1 MIGKYT
7 YMKKGI
13 LATLLLLATTV
24 GNVFSQSMLIS
35 GGNDHAV
42 ALCSKGQIFAWGY
55 NDGNRLG
62 LKAPYSGQEFVT
74 TPQKVDI
81 PIGLTFSQVTAG
93 SGSSNIALACTG
105 VVYAW
110 GDNAVGT
117 AGQPITKKVIDKPMP
132 VPCGEATDHGFD
144 IDGVTP
150 GQYLGGVKM
159 VAGTTSAGIALL
171 DDGKAVMWG
180 GNGRWESGPTFPLFK
195 TEVNDYP
202 VYIKDKNGDPIENII
217 HISGGDNNVLL
228 IVGDSKDASVGI
240 AYSLGSA
247 NGRGV
252 AASTS
257 ADRLGRTYYAAPV
270 EILDDAA
277 FATGTVSSTGKYLE
291 KVKTTGISDKGGFAV
306 DENTGYLY
314 GWGPN
319 GWNGCIGLE
328 KQSDDYTYA
337 AKVLSGE
344 YSTISGEAYMTN
356 VHQVIGGNGYGACVT
371 EDHYMLYWGVHTP
384 DQKSGG
390 VVPNSTW
397 ANKTGFNGTVID
409 PGPVF
414 ANYCKGE
421 KDPTKEVRVDDAMA
435 IGRGDLFGFMVNM
448 DGDFYVWGNSLAPG
462 NEMPITGVGALGL
475 GFVGKNDD
483 PQGTG
488 YRTCL
493 SKITLDCDP
502 QDECPK
508 VFMIGPRYKCPGEA
522 DSLYCGF
529 TPTTRSVRNYYF
541 RWSLNGVVK
550 NKSTLQEAQD
560 VANGIASAAVKDNVT
575 KDPWNN
581 WIVEVKDPGKYSVE
595 IFYVGN
601 NVPCTNCETAE
612 GEIDVI
618 DMDMPI
624 DIDTTLE
631 NCVAD
636 TMKPASSD
644 VITFSATV
652 NDKFYKATD
661 NVTFAV
667 FATPTSTDTLK
678 DTKGKTLIFNTTGAG
693 GKIGEFTIFG
703 NNIDRTLG
711 VEPRPGID
719 TLYHVWLE
727 DITKFNT
734 QLIDQ
739 TNSKST
745 NNGERC
751 LILKLFSTSELTSF
765 SVYAEGNTNNEA
777 TITITPVVYKAG
789 KVKDGNYTLGA
800 PFWTGD
806 AQPFT
811 IEKGENDGGT
821 QITKK
826 IECVVKCGVQLP
838 GNPARGTEYVL
849 SAIIKFRENGNYFL
863 NTLPAATNMYFG
875 TPIDDSKGY
884 GVQAVGTFAAN
895 GTGGG
900 YSNTDGVP
908 FYNINFGKM
917 TDYDCGRIPLS
928 ARYYCPPCNNPDKL
942 EIVSTSHTIKSDVD
956 PKYKKVVELCKES
969 APLDLDIEPLVGKTD
984 PAATFDILWYDED
997 PQKNA
1002 AATALKKDETGT
1014 VNTLLFSTDWATVAG
1029 ATDITEDAEKVY
1041 YVYVHDHEKVG
1052 CPNYDSIKVI
1062 AHPAPVDTLAW
1073 DTFCLTTPPAGD
1085 PVLTID
1091 NKTITWTGVDPTG
1104 TIPALTATT
1113 SFPHT
1118 VTDDKTGCVSEPHTF
1133 TVTVN
1138 STDKPK
1144 VDQAPST
1151 TVDANGLFSLT
1162 TTISTET
1169 SAILSAPGSVYE
1181 IRWFDDTKSP
1191 TSKDVSRATAGT
1203 YTFYAQ
1209 LYNTETECASEM
1221 VEITLTI
1228 NDALP
1233 PRVINESLCLGDNI
1247 PDITE
1252 YVTKTLKPGETDAD
1266 YELLWYSDLNDAT
1279 PIAGFNTAFDAT
1291 TEGEGERTI
1300 YVSQKSTTAPFA
1312 ESAKTP
1318 LTITVH
1324 KVATLDLTA
1333 NRTDYC
1339 VTDVAESLTFS
1350 QNSDGDF
1357 STAMWSTSLKSTTE
1371 LNNPSATLSPNIIK
1385 GTTKYYVLP
1394 EFTNSSKEKNYA
1406 SAVCYGTIQDIDIN
1420 VNFTDIPNP
1429 DKPIVEVQYLKAQ
1442 GDLLNRYDDLLTQD
1456 PTSVTPDANCT
1467 LKWFDA
1473 SQSPLTAV
1481 PAPDYIANETGERRV
1496 VYWVSQYNTITGC
1509 ESEMK
1514 KVVAVISSIP
1524 MPTTKAITLCQGSSK
1539 LDSPF
1544 KLDAQINTAN
1554 GAFSESDF
1562 KLVWYKEN
1570 PDKKATAT
1578 AYNEIDLSQENLDYD
1593 YTTETEKDF
1602 VYYVR
1607 QVETRTGGD
1616 ESPTATL
1623 VVSIYSKPILTTTQP
1638 APICIGEF
1646 VDIKNLYEISNR
1658 IDNKTYENEY
1668 LSATGR
1674 DPVNG
1679 IAKENGV
1686 YKSRAYFTLES
1697 GETCVSDWANVTLT
1711 VNELKIEIKGDD
1723 KTCPNIGKDMEALV
1737 TSKNM
1742 LPTDNPTYT
1751 WNVSPTGEIE
1761 KQKIFNMSNN
1771 GLANKGDKLTI
1782 SLNVEMG
1789 ACKATASHI
1798 LTVEDPGVNG
1808 NISFDE
1814 EENTNSGNGKYS
1826 LSSTGIVEFDGCNR
1840 KVDVAFEVDQTE
1852 EDFTY
1857 TNLESGLALP
1867 GKFTNGKGEIS
1878 VKAGLYEVSYTNT
1891 CKTSFKFDI
1900 KDKSLN
1906 IVPLWSNLVVCE
1918 GEPWNIEIKNSDLT
1932 NFVFD
1937 PNKYKKIEWKRDNDV
1952 LSQFNNKEVLNI
1964 PQTSPSDN
1972 GIYSCIVQSSG
1983 CTSKLVVGM
1992 GGSFT
1997 SKPKVTVNEALLE
2010 NGGNYEAIR
2019 TKDKKITI
2027 PFLNPTGAAD
2037 LAKLESNTV
2046 DGIIWKENGVQV
2058 NAGATYDI
2066 KNVVSDH
2073 EYNVVIAR
2081 GQGGSSDDFCGTSVK
2096 INLKVDALLAINT
2109 SMVDEAGKEATDMC
2123 INEEGTGILID
2134 TTGTG
2139 NVLHPENL
2147 TLKVVEKIDNQT
2159 KDIPIKAKEDKL
2171 FAEISPSKS
2180 ATYDIVYKYTVGNQ
2194 DSSKSAK
2201 ITVHPAYEVEW
2212 DKNVRLCEGESGY
2225 IEIKKKEPANVT
2237 LTWQPDP
2244 CISKSSENGATVTAI
2259 LSGDDVKEEK
2269 KLALVASNNGIC
2281 ADKTYYP
2288 SFIIDKSIEGEIVA
2302 PEYICEKHTAT
2313 LYAKYD
2319 ATDYVWSSTD
2329 QLGEGVTLKGQTVN
2343 VTPKTGYASYIV
2355 DMKRGACT
2363 LSDEVDIDVREAP
2376 KFDRIDSVTYKSIE
2390 IVLQASTGTAPFQ
2403 YIVDNN
2409 PDEFVMS
2416 NVKEGLDYG
2425 EHNISVIDDAKCK
2438 IDTIVYINNPGITI
2452 PIVVSPNDDNV
2463 HDKFVVPNL
2472 KEAYPDAKIRIFD
2485 RWGKQLTEYRAGDE
2499 GMDWDGTYN
2508 GVAMPSTDYWYE
2520 IQIKEIQKTYT
2531 GHFTLIRQ

>member
-1 MIGKYT
+1 
-7 YMKKGI
+7 MKKG
-13 LATLLLLATTV
+13 LYTLFLLLGIIVDA
-24 GNVFSQSMLIS
+24 FSQSMLIS

-55 NDGNRLG
+55 NNGNRLG

-257 ADRLGRTYYAAPV
+257 ADPLGRTYYAAPV

-384 DQKSGG
+384 NQKSGG

-462 NEMPITGVGALGL
+462 DDMPITGVGALGL

-612 GEIDVI
+612 GEIEVI

-624 DIDTTLE
+624 DIDTLESCVLDTL
-631 NCVAD
+631 
-636 TMKPASSD
+636 KPSSSD
-644 VITFSATV
+644 KIEFQAKV
-652 NDKFYKATD
+652 NDKIYKATD

-678 DTKGKTLIFNTTGAG
+678 DIDGNSIIINTTGNG
-693 GKIGEFTIFG
+693 GDINFKVFG
-703 NNIDRTLG
+703 DKIDRSLG

-719 TLYHVWLE
+719 TLYHVWIE

-777 TITITPVVYKAG
+777 TITITPVVYMAG

-800 PFWTGD
+800 PLWTGD

-1002 AATALKKDETGT
+1002 SATPIKSDESGT
-1014 VNTLLFSTDWATVAG
+1014 ATTLPYTTDWATVAG
-1029 ATDITEDAEKVY
+1029 AANITEDVEKVY

-1052 CPNYDSIKVI
+1052 CSNYDSIKVI
-1062 AHPAPVDTLAW
+1062 AHPVPADTLVW
-1073 DTFCLTTPPAGD
+1073 DTFCLTSPITEPD
-1085 PVLTID
+1085 FT
-1091 NKTITWTGVDPTG
+1091 KTALGNSITWTTDPTG
-1104 TIPALTATT
+1104 TFATLTDTK
-1113 SFPHT
+1113 SFVYT
-1118 VTDDKTGCVSEPHTF
+1118 VTDAVTGCISEPHTY

-1138 STDKPK
+1138 KTDVPQ
-1144 VDQAPST
+1144 VDNAPST
-1151 TVDANGLFSLT
+1151 TVDPTAYFDLNSTRQGPLAAGFSLRWYDDSQVLLT
-1162 TTISTET
+1162 SSET
-1169 SAILSAPGSVYE
+1169 NI
-1181 IRWFDDTKSP
+1181 
-1191 TSKDVSRATAGT
+1191 SRANEGSL
-1203 YTFYAQ
+1203 TFYVEM
-1209 LYNTETECASEM
+1209 YNEETQCASEK
-1221 VEITLTI
+1221 VEVVLTI

-1233 PRVINESLCLGDNI
+1233 PDVHDESLCIDDVIDLAN
-1247 PDITE
+1247 
-1252 YVTKTLKPGETDAD
+1252 YVTINKKTGESDSD
-1266 YELLWYSDLNDAT
+1266 YELLWYTDSDAPKGTGTETSSFQTTFTAT
-1279 PIAGFNTAFDAT
+1279 AANAGTPY
-1291 TEGEGERTI
+1291 EVW
-1300 YVSQKSTTAPFA
+1300 VSQKNVSTNA
-1312 ESAKTP
+1312 ESEKKKI
-1318 LTITVH
+1318 TITVH

-1333 NRTDYC
+1333 NTTTYC
-1339 VTDVAESLTFS
+1339 VYETANAFTATE
-1350 QNSDGDF
+1350 NNDGDF
-1357 STAMWSTSLKSTTE
+1357 TGKKWSTSKRNDHE
-1371 LNNPSATLSPNIIK
+1371 LSSPQDNLSPTIQR
-1385 GTTKYYVLP
+1385 GAPTAYYVLP
-1394 EFTNSSKEKNYA
+1394 YFENPRTYNYA
-1406 SAVCYGTIQDIDIN
+1406 SDICYGTVQEIN
-1420 VNFTDIPNP
+1420 VTVNYTEIPNP
-1429 DKPIVEVQYLKAQ
+1429 EKPTVYVQYLQAQ
-1442 GDLLNRYDDLLTQD
+1442 GDANGGRYNKITVQD
-1456 PTSVTPDANCT
+1456 PLSVTPDNST
-1467 LKWFDA
+1467 DYELVWYNE
-1473 SQSPLTAV
+1473 SGTEIPE
-1481 PAPDYIANETGERRV
+1481 PAPT
-1496 VYWVSQYNTITGC
+1496 YNATEPAGKREEKFQVAQRNKITGC
-1509 ESEMK
+1509 ISEK
-1514 KVVAVISSIP
+1514 KDVIAVISTFP
-1524 MPTTKAITLCQGSSK
+1524 MPTTQALSFCQESDELKSSYI
-1539 LDSPF
+1539 LTAD
-1544 KLDAQINTAN
+1544 INTA
-1554 GAFSESDF
+1554 GGIPATEYT
-1562 KLVWYKEN
+1562 LVWYKEDPEVN
-1570 PDKKATAT
+1570 PGAAEY
-1578 AYNEIDLSQENLDYD
+1578 AFIDLNAENLTYN
-1593 YTTETEKDF
+1593 YASVLEKDTI
-1602 VYYVR
+1602 YYVR
-1607 QVETRTGGD
+1607 QRHARGD
-1616 ESPTATL
+1616 SPASPL
-1623 VVSIYSKPILTTTQP
+1623 VVTIFSKPRLLTDNP
-1638 APICIGEF
+1638 DPICLGDQI
-1646 VDIKNLYEISNR
+1646 DIRDYYSISNK
-1658 IDNKTYENEY
+1658 INNKNYDNEY
-1668 LSATGR
+1668 LSGTGGN
-1674 DPVNG
+1674 DP
-1679 IAKENGV
+1679 IAKKHGE
-1686 YKSRAYFTLES
+1686 YRTRAYFTLSS
-1697 GETCVSDWANVTLT
+1697 GETCYSDWAIFNVT
-1711 VNELKIEIKGDD
+1711 VNELSVKIDGEQT
-1723 KTCPNIGKDMEALV
+1723 TCPGI
-1737 TSKNM
+1737 SKELTAVLDTNHM
-1742 LPTDNPTYT
+1742 FTDVAKYT
-1751 WNVSPTGEIE
+1751 WNGVQSNNQTFTSPTAT
-1761 KQKIFNMSNN
+1761 N
-1771 GLANKGDKLTI
+1771 GQITVTLD
-1782 SLNVEMG
+1782 VEMG
-1789 ACKATASHI
+1789 ACRATAPAHTI
-1798 LTVEDPGVNG
+1798 NVVNPGLNGDITFTERGNTKNGTKAVTQFVEFEGCGTTLNFELNVDHTEDAFTYKNLSNNNV
-1808 NISFDE
+1808 
-1814 EENTNSGNGKYS
+1814 TNSTFESGKAF
-1826 LSSTGIVEFDGCNR
+1826 LTFDGSI
-1840 KVDVAFEVDQTE
+1840 DAGMYEI
-1852 EDFTY
+1852 TY
-1857 TNLESGLALP
+1857 TNVCE
-1867 GKFTNGKGEIS
+1867 
-1878 VKAGLYEVSYTNT
+1878 
-1891 CKTSFKFDI
+1891 TSFV
-1900 KDKSLN
+1900 LN
-1906 IVPLWSNLVVCE
+1906 IEDRSHSLLGFATSPEVCE
-1918 GEPWNIEIKNSDLT
+1918 GDPWEITIKEDDGVKIKDFNFNPSKHTIRWKVGSTPLPQFDNSIYLKIPSTTSADNGFYSYTVTSAGCVYTENVPKNKDFISRPIVTIDSASLENNGVFEVVRGRNKDLT
-1932 NFVFD
+1932 
-1937 PNKYKKIEWKRDNDV
+1937 
-1952 LSQFNNKEVLNI
+1952 I
-1964 PQTSPSDN
+1964 P
-1972 GIYSCIVQSSG
+1972 
-1983 CTSKLVVGM
+1983 L
-1992 GGSFT
+1992 
-1997 SKPKVTVNEALLE
+1997 
-2010 NGGNYEAIR
+2010 
-2019 TKDKKITI
+2019 
-2027 PFLNPTGAAD
+2027 LNPTSAAD
-2037 LAKLESNTV
+2037 LAKLNIVWNELKGNSYEAIAGETSSTYSVSNV
-2046 DGIIWKENGVQV
+2046 DEDHYYKV
-2058 NAGATYDI
+2058 NFAGG
-2066 KNVVSDH
+2066 KRSGDH
-2073 EYNVVIAR
+2073 
-2081 GQGGSSDDFCGTSVK
+2081 DFCGTSIEVS
-2096 INLKVDALLAINT
+2096 LKVDAELAIKTEVVGDDRN
-2109 SMVDEAGKEATDMC
+2109 KKTDMC
-2123 INEEGTGILID
+2123 IGEENVGILID

-2139 NVLHPENL
+2139 TLLHPDKLKFRLEELIPGKEAKKLDWVEENG
-2147 TLKVVEKIDNQT
+2147 
-2159 KDIPIKAKEDKL
+2159 KL
-2171 FAEISPSKS
+2171 FAEINPSKS
-2180 ATYDIVYKYTVGNQ
+2180 AGYRVIYEYTVGNQ
-2194 DSSKSAK
+2194 KKLTKDT
-2201 ITVHPAYEVEW
+2201 ITVHPAYEIEW
-2212 DKNVRLCEGESGY
+2212 DKNVRLCDGSEGFVQITKIAPSEVTVDWEDDDCLISGSNSG
-2225 IEIKKKEPANVT
+2225 ANV
-2237 LTWQPDP
+2237 
-2244 CISKSSENGATVTAI
+2244 KAI
-2259 LSGDDVKEEK
+2259 YEGKDTKEFI
-2269 KLALVASNNGIC
+2269 LVASNGGIC
-2281 ADKTYYP
+2281 DDKRIP
-2288 SFIIDKSIEGEIVA
+2288 VSVKIDKKIEGEIKAPDIVCEGNVA
-2302 PEYICEKHTAT
+2302 SLTAN
-2313 LYAKYD
+2313 YD
-2319 ATDYVWSSTD
+2319 ADIFLWKADDDLSDGLPKIGKTA
-2329 QLGEGVTLKGQTVN
+2329 QVTSK
-2343 VTPKTGYASYIV
+2343 PGYAHFIV
-2355 DMKRGACT
+2355 VMQRGAC
-2363 LSDEVDIDVREAP
+2363 SDSSDVYVEVTEKP
-2376 KFDRIDSVTYKSIE
+2376 KFEAIDSLSYKSVN
-2390 IVLQASTGTAPFQ
+2390 IVLQGNTGTAPYK
-2403 YIVDNN
+2403 YIVDDNYEDDIN
-2409 PDEFVMS
+2409 SSIKVD
-2416 NVKEGLDYG
+2416 LDYG
-2425 EHNISVIDDAKCK
+2425 QHKVTVIDTAGCV
-2438 IDTIVYINNPGITI
+2438 IDTMITINFPSFNI
-2452 PIVVSPNDDNV
+2452 PIVVSPNGDN
-2463 HDKFVVPNL
+2463 HNDAFTVPVL
-2472 KEAYPDAKIRIFD
+2472 RDAYPDATIRIFD
-2485 RWGKQLTEYRAGDE
+2485 RWGKKLADYKAGD
-2499 GMDWDGTYN
+2499 GIDWDGTYN
-2508 GVAMPSTDYWYE
+2508 GVAMPTTDYWYE
-2520 IQIKEIQKTYT
+2520 IEIKEIKKTYS